1 MIKQIEVALPPM
13 QKGFHNIDHIINNA
27 MNELPETG
35 LLNIFVKHTSAALTI
50 TENADPDV
58 LADLNTLLNR
68 VAPEDDPHYRHT
80 LEGLDDMPA
89 HFKTLVT
96 GSSISVPVSQGRL
109 NLGIWQSIF
118 FCEFRNQGKNRKI
131 VLTLYY

>member
-13 QKGFHNIDHIINNA
+13 QKGFHNIDHIINNTL
-27 MNELPETG
+27 NELPETG

-58 LADLNTLLNR
+58 LADLNTLLDR
-68 VAPEDDPHYRHT
+68 IAPEDDPHYRHT

-96 GSSISVPVSQGRL
+96 GSSLNVPVSQGRM
-109 NLGIWQSIF
+109 NLGTWQSIF
-118 FCEFRNQGKNRKI
+118 FCEFRNQGRNRKI
-131 VLTLYY
+131 VFTLYY